1 MSSTIESAP
10 ASTAG
15 GTPPP
20 RQHDERL
27 AYRSVFQRLLIRP
40 EIGASIGLVAI
51 WVFFWATSVPFGTAN
66 ATASIL
72 DVAATLGIM
81 AVAVS
86 VLMIGG
92 EFDLSTGAMTG
103 AMGILIILMV
113 KEVGDLGGAGLSL
126 FVAIPLSLAVA
137 LGIGFFNGWM
147 VERTLLPSFIVT
159 LGTFFILKGAKLG
172 FSKLIV
178 DQIQV
183 GRIDE
188 GAGYSF
194 WRPIFAAEWDRTN
207 HQYDGRDVIF
217 TICVLVGGTLI
228 ALALYELFFARR
240 SAGRPSGLAALVA
253 GIIGAY
259 GGIGVLHVTDNISG
273 NALAAVII
281 AVSVTVAVI
290 GLGVWRFEPLADRG
304 AVVLPGNVLRP
315 LVSALV
321 ATGLAAAAAVVL
333 DSSNATSLF
342 FPFTEQG
349 LRATLFIFFGVVA
362 LAQFIVAGIRAR
374 QVSVASKTIVSVVAA
389 IVLVALAFFVR
400 AQSTSVKF
408 RSEGFTVILILALAI
423 FVWAVA
429 GALFAE
435 RSAPDRAADRTG
447 TRAAIVGIAIVT
459 VGLVVKLLFTTN
471 DEIAQGISGSKFSMR
486 ILWFLGFTAVMVWV
500 LGRTRFGSWTF
511 AVGGNKEAARQ
522 VGVPAARTKTRLF
535 MLTAGAAW
543 LVGML
548 LAFRLN
554 TIQASTGDGQ
564 EFEYIIAAVVGGTL
578 LTGGYGTAL
587 GGALGAIIM
596 AMAQLGIPFSR
607 WNSDWRFVFLG
618 AILLTAVIANRI
630 IRTKAEAL
638 RR

>member
-1 MSSTIESAP
+1 MSSTRETVPSSIEAGAESA
-10 ASTAG
+10 
-15 GTPPP
+15 
-20 RQHDERL
+20 QELDERL
-27 AYRSVFQRLLIRP
+27 TYRSVFQRMLIRP
-40 EIGASIGLVAI
+40 EIGASIGLIAI
-51 WVFFWATSVPFGTAN
+51 WIFFWASSVPFGTAN
-66 ATASIL
+66 ATTSIL

-86 VLMIGG
+86 MLMIGG

-103 AMGILIILMV
+103 AMGILIIMLV
-113 KEVGDLGGAGLSL
+113 KEVGELGGAGLSL

-137 LGIGFFNGWM
+137 LGVGFFNGWM

-217 TICVLVGGTLI
+217 TTCVLIGATLVTF
-228 ALALYELFFARR
+228 AVYELFFARR
-240 SAGRPSGLAALVA
+240 LTKRSSGLIALAVGVA
-253 GIIGAY
+253 GVY

-273 NALAAVII
+273 NVLAAVII
-281 AVSVTVAVI
+281 AVSTTVAVV
-290 GLGVWRFEPLADRG
+290 GLGAWRYEPIADRG
-304 AVVLPGNVLRP
+304 EVVVPARVLRP
-315 LVSALV
+315 LIGA
-321 ATGLAAAAAVVL
+321 LAAAALAMAAAAVL
-333 DSSNATSLF
+333 DSSNSSSLF

-349 LRATLFIFFGVVA
+349 LRATLFIFFGVA
-362 LAQFIVAGIRAR
+362 SLSLFILAGINAR
-374 QVSVASKTIVSVVAA
+374 QVSVASKTIVSF
-389 IVLVALAFFVR
+389 VLVATVVVMAFFVR
-400 AQSTSVKF
+400 GQSTSVKF
-408 RSEGFTVILILALAI
+408 RAEGFTVMLIVALGIFSWAI
-423 FVWAVA
+423 AS
-429 GALFAE
+429 LFFEE
-435 RSAPDRAADRTG
+435 RSALDRNADRTG
-447 TRAAIVGIAIVT
+447 MRVAIMGIVLMT
-459 VGLVVKLLFTTN
+459 VGWVVKLLFTTN
-471 DEIAQGISGSKFSMR
+471 EEIGRGISGSKFSMR
-486 ILWFLGFTAVMVWV
+486 IIWFLGFTAVMVWV

-596 AMAQLGIPFSR
+596 SMSQLGIPFSR
-607 WNSDWRFVFLG
+607 WNSDWRFLFLG
-618 AILLTAVIANRI
+618 AILLTAVIANRF
-630 IRTKAEAL
+630 IRTKAEGL

>member
-1 MSSTIESAP
+1 MSETVLSDSTSSAP
-10 ASTAG
+10 AAA
-15 GTPPP
+15 PV
-20 RQHDERL
+20 DERL

-40 EIGASIGLVAI
+40 EIGALIGLVGI

-66 ATASIL
+66 AAASIL

-86 VLMIGG
+86 MLMIGG

-103 AMGILIILMV
+103 AMGILIILLV

-126 FVAIPLSLAVA
+126 FIAIPISLAVA

-147 VERTLLPSFIVT
+147 VEKTLLPSFIVT
-159 LGTFFILKGAKLG
+159 LGTFFIVKGAKLG
-172 FSKLIV
+172 FSKLTV

-194 WRPIFAAEWDRTN
+194 WRPIFAAEWDRTT
-207 HQYDGRDVIF
+207 HQYEYRDVIYTLGLIIGLMIVAVAVF
-217 TICVLVGGTLI
+217 ELFFQRRSERRAAGALAFVIGLAGLYGGVAVLHLTDGYGGNLLASAMFGIFGLLAVVGLGYWRYEPVGDRGRLSMEGTVSRPL
-228 ALALYELFFARR
+228 ALALVLFAL
-240 SAGRPSGLAALVA
+240 AIAAAL
-253 GIIGAY
+253 I
-259 GGIGVLHVTDNISG
+259 
-273 NALAAVII
+273 
-281 AVSVTVAVI
+281 
-290 GLGVWRFEPLADRG
+290 
-304 AVVLPGNVLRP
+304 
-315 LVSALV
+315 
-321 ATGLAAAAAVVL
+321 L
-333 DSSNATSLF
+333 DSTNNQSLF

-349 LRATLFIFFGVVA
+349 LRATLFLFLIGGS
-362 LAQFIVAGIRAR
+362 LTLMLIAGIRAR
-374 QVSVASKTIVSVVAA
+374 RLSITTKTMVNLVSA
-389 IVLVALAFFVR
+389 VLLGVLAFFVR
-400 AQSTSVKF
+400 SQSDSIKF
-408 RSEGFTVILILALAI
+408 RTEAFSVLLILAVVVA
-423 FVWAVA
+423 VWSIA

-435 RSAPDRAADRTG
+435 RTAIDRAADRLG
-447 TRAAIVGIAIVT
+447 GRLFIIGSL
-459 VGLVVKLLFTTN
+459 LVVVAFLAKLLFTTSA
-471 DEIAQGISGSKFSMR
+471 EIDAGLSSSKFSMR
-486 ILWFLGFTAVMVWV
+486 IVWFFVFTAVMVWV

-596 AMAQLGIPFSR
+596 AMAQLGIPYSR
-607 WNSDWRFVFLG
+607 WNSDWRFMFLG
-618 AILLTAVIANRI
+618 AILLIAVVANRF
-630 IRTKAEAL
+630 IRNKAEAL

>member
-1 MSSTIESAP
+1 MSLSTPTSPVVPFSED
-10 ASTAG
+10 G
-15 GTPPP
+15 G
-20 RQHDERL
+20 DERL

-40 EIGASIGLVAI
+40 EIGAAIGLVAI
-51 WVFFWATSVPFGTAN
+51 WIFFWAVSVPFGTSNGA
-66 ATASIL
+66 AGIL

-86 VLMIGG
+86 MLMIGG

-103 AMGILIILMV
+103 AMGILIILLV

-126 FVAIPLSLAVA
+126 FIAIPLSLAVA
-137 LGIGFFNGWM
+137 LSIGFFNGWM

-172 FSKLIV
+172 FSKLLV

-194 WRPIFAAEWDRTN
+194 WRPIFAAEWDRTAQ
-207 HQYDGRDVIF
+207 QYEGRDVVYTVAVI
-217 TICVLVGGTLI
+217 VGLNLM
-228 ALALYELFFARR
+228 AFAVYELYFSRKETT
-240 SAGRPSGLAALVA
+240 RPSGVAALLFGIA
-253 GIIGAY
+253 GIY
-259 GGIGVLHVTDNISG
+259 GGIGVLHVTDDVAG
-273 NALAAVII
+273 NVLGAALITVAAFAAVL
-281 AVSVTVAVI
+281 
-290 GLGVWRFEPLADRG
+290 GLGVWRYRPLTNRG
-304 AVVLPGNVLRP
+304 AFTLPGNVLRP
-315 LVSALV
+315 VIAALLAVGLSV
-321 ATGLAAAAAVVL
+321 AVCVVL
-333 DSSNATSLF
+333 DSSNSRSLF

-349 LRATLFIFFGVVA
+349 LRVTLFLLFSLAAISLFIIAGV
-362 LAQFIVAGIRAR
+362 RAR
-374 QVSVASKTIVSVVAA
+374 QTSIGSKTIVSLILAATIVAM
-389 IVLVALAFFVR
+389 AFFIR
-400 AQSTSVKF
+400 ADSTSQKF
-408 RSEGFTVILILALAI
+408 RSEAFTAMLVVALLIAT
-423 FVWAVA
+423 WAVA
-429 GALFAE
+429 NALFTERTTPNRAAE
-435 RSAPDRAADRTG
+435 RAGRRLALIG
-447 TRAAIVGIAIVT
+447 TLLVVAGF
-459 VGLVVKLLFTTN
+459 VVKLLFTRQA
-471 DEIAQGISGSKFSMR
+471 EIDAGLSGSKFSMR
-486 ILWFLGFTAVMVWV
+486 IVWFIGFTAVMVWV
-500 LGRTRFGSWTF
+500 LGRTRFGNWTF

-596 AMAQLGIPFSR
+596 SMAQLGIPFSR
-607 WNSDWRFVFLG
+607 WNSDWRFLFLG
-618 AILLTAVIANRI
+618 AILLIAVIANRF
-630 IRTKAEAL
+630 IRTKAEGL

>member
-1 MSSTIESAP
+1 MSETVLSDSTKPATVASA
-10 ASTAG
+10 AV
-15 GTPPP
+15 
-20 RQHDERL
+20 DERL
-27 AYRSVFQRLLIRP
+27 TYRSVFQRLLIRP
-40 EIGASIGLVAI
+40 EIGAMIGLVGI

-66 ATASIL
+66 AAASIL

-86 VLMIGG
+86 MLMIGG

-103 AMGILIILMV
+103 AMGILIILLV

-126 FVAIPLSLAVA
+126 FIAIPISLAVA
-137 LGIGFFNGWM
+137 LAIGFFNGWM
-147 VERTLLPSFIVT
+147 VEKTLLPSFIVT
-159 LGTFFILKGAKLG
+159 LGTFFIVKGAKLG
-172 FSKLIV
+172 FAKLTV

-207 HQYDGRDVIF
+207 HQYEYRDVIY
-217 TICVLVGGTLI
+217 TVGL
-228 ALALYELFFARR
+228 
-240 SAGRPSGLAALVA
+240 
-253 GIIGAY
+253 IIGLM
-259 GGIGVLHVTDNISG
+259 I
-273 NALAAVII
+273 
-281 AVSVTVAVI
+281 VTVAVFELFFQRRPVRRPAGALAFLI
-290 GLGVWRFEPLADRG
+290 GLGGLYGGVAILHLSDGYSGNLLASAMFAVFGLLAAVGLGFWRYEPVTDRG
-304 AVVLPGNVLRP
+304 RLRLEGTVARP
-315 LVSALV
+315 LVLSLV
-321 ATGLAAAAAVVL
+321 LFVLAIAAALIL
-333 DSSNATSLF
+333 DATNNESLF

-349 LRATLFIFFGVVA
+349 LRATLFLFLVGGSLA
-362 LAQFIVAGIRAR
+362 LMLIAGIRAR
-374 QVSVASKTIVSVVAA
+374 RVSITTKTVVNLLSVSVLVV
-389 IVLVALAFFVR
+389 LAFFVR
-400 AQSTSVKF
+400 SQSESVKF
-408 RSEGFTVILILALAI
+408 RTEAFSVLLIIAALMA
-423 FVWAVA
+423 VWSIA
-429 GALFAE
+429 GMLFAE
-435 RSAPDRAADRTG
+435 RTSIDRAADRFG
-447 TRAAIVGIAIVT
+447 GRLFVFGSV
-459 VGLVVKLLFTTN
+459 LVLVAWLTKLMFTTAE
-471 DEIAQGISGSKFSMR
+471 EIDAGLSSSKFSMR
-486 ILWFLGFTAVMVWV
+486 IVWFIGFTAVMVWV

-596 AMAQLGIPFSR
+596 AMAQLGIPYSR
-607 WNSDWRFVFLG
+607 WNSDWRFMFLG
-618 AILLTAVIANRI
+618 AILLIAVVANRF
-630 IRTKAEAL
+630 IRNKAEAL